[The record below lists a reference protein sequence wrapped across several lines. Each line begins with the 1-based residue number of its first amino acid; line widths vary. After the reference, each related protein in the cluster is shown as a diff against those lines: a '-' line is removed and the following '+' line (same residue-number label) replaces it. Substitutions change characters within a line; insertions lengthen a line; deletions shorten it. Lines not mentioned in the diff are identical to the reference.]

1 MGEAFD
7 TAWAV
12 LKALNEQQVLNT
24 GNRPV
29 KTMHPAIV
37 GMMERRGMLRPQGQR
52 VMNPRPS
59 FPGGPPQPH
68 PQGLQQGH
76 LEGGHR
82 TTMRPQFDM
91 SQEFPY
97 FPDELD
103 EGYATPEEYEAASED
118 LHFGREPRFK
128 PTVPGY

>member
-12 LKALNEQQVLNT
+12 LKALNEQQVLDTANQ
-24 GNRPV
+24 PV

-37 GMMERRGMLRPQGQR
+37 GMMERRELLRPQGQR
-52 VMNPRPS
+52 VMNPIRLH
-59 FPGGPPQPH
+59 PGGPY

-76 LEGGHR
+76 LEGGWSD
-82 TTMRPQFDM
+82 TMRPQFDM
-91 SQEFPY
+91 SRNFPY

-118 LHFGREPRFK
+118 LRFGREPRFK